1 LPKFDLIKFNG
12 LFFNFQKNQN
22 LTIFQKNII
31 RFIKNLEQNRIIN
44 IFGGKTIF
52 IKDEKFRNLFANFIV
67 IKDEEFA
74 KRQAKLFHMDEI
86 WGDDEDPGDV
96 ELFEK
101 IENYE
106 LEEEVNSLLVLPYV
120 DHQAGFS
127 FQTVAVCLLK
137 DSDLLVYERAD
148 DFQAMSN
155 IRWDAVTDFEFEY
168 LDNLNVNADFDI
180 EEYKSHARDVFKHY
194 NDDKKI
200 LVLRMLPMLDE
211 YRNEQH
217 PDDILVFF
225 FKEGL
230 TPEGMWVRYED
241 FNEEHEIFGR
251 LLNQPNQDFGVNMGD
266 AVKFSFAKNQD
277 GALICV
283 CDLDE

>member
-1 LPKFDLIKFNG
+1 MPKFDLIKFNG

>member
-1 LPKFDLIKFNG
+1 MPKFDLIKFNG

-44 IFGGKTIF
+44 IFGGGKTIF

-86 WGDDEDPGDV
+86 WGDDEDPGED
-96 ELFEK
+96 ELFEE
-101 IENYE
+101 IENFN
-106 LEEEVNSLLVLPYV
+106 LEEEVNSLIVLPYV

-180 EEYKSHARDVFKHY
+180 EEYKKHARDIFKHY
-194 NDDKKI
+194 NEDEKL

-211 YRNEQH
+211 FRNEQH

-225 FKEGL
+225 FKEGCN
-230 TPEGMWVRYED
+230 PEGMWVRYED
-241 FNEEHEIFGR
+241 YNEEQDIFGR
-251 LLNQPNQDFGVNMGD
+251 LLNQPNQDMGVNVGD
-266 AVKFSFAKNQD
+266 LVKFSFASNQD
-277 GALICV
+277 GDLLCV
-283 CDLDE
+283 CKLD